1 MVTLPEEFYFVLL
14 CFTQTTKVGETNDR
28 LLAALKAEKEELES
42 LLNKEKMQTLN
53 LKQELTEADT
63 RNTDLY
69 KVILLQFCIVLSST

>member
-14 CFTQTTKVGETNDR
+14 CFTQTTKVEEPNDR

-69 KVILLQFCIVLSST
+69 KVILLQFCIGLSST